1 MPNYFRNF
9 PKVRHSHKAV
19 VDITRRV
26 RFSDT
31 LGSNPYAFLPY
42 TVKEGES
49 ADQVAFYYYGDV
61 SYEWLVLM
69 ANNVI
74 DPYYDWPLKQEDLEA
89 FISDKYRSLAEAD
102 EGQTLNDRQVVE
114 WTQNQTTTNNIAH
127 YIDTDDEEVR
137 ISPESFTLD
146 ENIVASDWRPVRYY
160 EYEFERNEDKRHI
173 FLIRNDLAVQM
184 QIDLEKELDV

>member
-9 PKVRHSHKAV
+9 PKVRHTNQVA

-26 RFSDT
+26 RFADT
-31 LGSNPYAFLPY
+31 LGSNPYVFLPY

-49 ADQVAFYYYGDV
+49 ASEIAHLYYGSV

-74 DPYYDWPLKQEDLEA
+74 DPYYDWPMKQANLDA
-89 FISDKYRSLAEAD
+89 FVADKYRGLAEND
-102 EGQTLNDRQVVE
+102 EGRELNDREVVE
-114 WTQNQTTTNNIAH
+114 WTRDQTTTANIA
-127 YIDTDDEEVR
+127 YYVDDEDVR

-146 ENIVASDWRPVRYY
+146 TSITASDWRAIRFY
-160 EYEFERNEDKRHI
+160 EYEFERNEEKRHI
-173 FLIRNDLAVQM
+173 FLIRDNLATQM